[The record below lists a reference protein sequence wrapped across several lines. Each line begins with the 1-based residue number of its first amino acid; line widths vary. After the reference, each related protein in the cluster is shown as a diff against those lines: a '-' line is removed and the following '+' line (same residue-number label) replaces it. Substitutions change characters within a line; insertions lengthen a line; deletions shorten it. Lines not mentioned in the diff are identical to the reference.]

1 MLSGLPEI
9 NIEDWRRYT
18 EYSGYDDA
26 CPQIQVS
33 IIKDSMHY
41 FLVHKFTKIHPLL
54 CLTLV
59 QIKKKIQCFFGGFFR
74 TMYLVWAH
82 SWIVYPSNMNC
93 Q

>member
-59 QIKKKIQCFFGGFFR
+59 QIKKKIQCFLGGFFR
-74 TMYLVWAH
+74 NNVFGVGPFLDC
-82 SWIVYPSNMNC
+82 IFI
-93 Q
+93 

>member
-59 QIKKKIQCFFGGFFR
+59 QIKKKNSVLFWRFFQKQCIWCGP
-74 TMYLVWAH
+74 
-82 SWIVYPSNMNC
+82 IVGLYIHLI
-93 Q
+93 